1 MRARTSPRNE
11 RRNVRS
17 GEGPERDG
25 KDSAQG
31 RVAEAPEYKG
41 SQDGEMISCDRV
53 EMWAAPGRGVQQVG
67 TAGGYGWPVQRS
79 DMSLILAGLWI
90 VQGGGATHG
99 RTIFKVRCA
108 ENVSSI
114 WDPLGRERDA
124 FHSCLGSQLFPAI
137 NPTYHFFLKQII

>member
-41 SQDGEMISCDRV
+41 SQDGEMFSCDRV
-53 EMWAAPGRGVQQVG
+53 EMWAAPGRGVRQVG
-67 TAGGYGWPVQRS
+67 TAGQ
-79 DMSLILAGLWI
+79 
-90 VQGGGATHG
+90 
-99 RTIFKVRCA
+99 F
-108 ENVSSI
+108 
-114 WDPLGRERDA
+114 REV
-124 FHSCLGSQLFPAI
+124 
-137 NPTYHFFLKQII
+137 T